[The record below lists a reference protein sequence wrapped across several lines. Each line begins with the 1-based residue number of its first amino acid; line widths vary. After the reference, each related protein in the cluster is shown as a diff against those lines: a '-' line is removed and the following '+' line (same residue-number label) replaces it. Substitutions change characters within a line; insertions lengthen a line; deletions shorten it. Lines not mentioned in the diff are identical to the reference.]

1 MDFQSAMETFAEA
14 WVAANTGKLSMGGGG
29 GGGGSSGGSSSC
41 SPGVS
46 SSGTTTVGQGNLM
59 GNHHAHQHLH
69 HPFVGA
75 LGAAVGTSAAEHMSL
90 AAAAAAIQQQ
100 LVSDIFLKEGY

>member
-14 WVAANTGKLSMGGGG
+14 WVAANTGKLSLGGGG
-29 GGGGSSGGSSSC
+29 GGGGSNGGSSSC

-46 SSGTTTVGQGNLM
+46 SSGQGNLM
-59 GNHHAHQHLH
+59 GNHHAHHQHLH
-69 HPFVGA
+69 NPFVGA

-100 LVSDIFLKEGY
+100 LVSDIFKQRY